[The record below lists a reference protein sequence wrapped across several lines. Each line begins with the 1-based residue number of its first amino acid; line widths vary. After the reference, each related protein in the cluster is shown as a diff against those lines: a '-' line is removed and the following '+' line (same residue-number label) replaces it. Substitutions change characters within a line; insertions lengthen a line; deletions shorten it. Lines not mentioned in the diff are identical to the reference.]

1 MYSDFL
7 QNSHGESCLDCYY
20 NHAKGFSND
29 EVDKIFSYADED
41 LIKTKDG
48 STFSGSDHKLRKCEV
63 GWIPHNQ
70 EFHWMYERLGALVAE
85 ANNTMWNF
93 NLAGMAEQIQY
104 AVYPPDGGHYSW
116 HMDTGPGKFSRRK
129 ISITVQL
136 CHSNEYEGGD
146 RQIKIGNGEK
156 NLPRGKGMTVIFPSY
171 LLHRVTPLTSGYRKS
186 LVLWVT
192 GPPFK

>member
-1 MYSDFL
+1 VYSDFL
-7 QNSHGESCLDCYY
+7 EDSLGESCLDCFYY
-20 NHAKGFSND
+20 FDKGFND
-29 EVDKIFSYADED
+29 AEIDKIRGYADEG

-48 STFSGSDHKLRKCEV
+48 TTFSGTDHELRKSEV
-63 GWIPHNQ
+63 GWVPHNQ
-70 EFHWMYERLGALVAE
+70 QFHWMYQRLGVLVSE
-85 ANNTMWNF
+85 ANNEMWNF
-93 NLAGMAEQIQY
+93 NLAGMGEEIQY

-136 CHSNEYEGGD
+136 CHEDEYEGGD
-146 RQIKIGNGEK
+146 LQLKIGNGEK
-156 NLPRGKGMTVIFPSY
+156 ETPKGKGTTVIFPSY
-171 LLHRVTPLTSGYRKS
+171 LLHRVSPLTSGYRKS